1 VDAYSGF
8 EPQVGEIRALRT
20 FRVGPGG
27 LLYPL
32 FSDHAWTDATNT
44 ASCPLPHLPGL
55 TGLTGQSHLTAEQDA
70 PHAVPDPDCTCGFY
84 AYADETGALDY
95 PNARHVLAV
104 ISCWGGVIAGTR
116 GIRAQHARIDAIWMS
131 RMVPP
136 ELSAMVAARYG
147 RTEVF
152 ADKREMLSAY
162 PPTVLDCYEPRPAG
176 RTPNRIALRVA
187 VLTALV
193 VGILPASWL
202 TGNLNV
208 RVLWAGELA
217 FFVGATIVLHRRRG
231 DAAAKRGSLI
241 FSAVAL
247 WLVAP
252 YAGAAGTLFLR
263 LPLLQIATLT
273 TFQRHLMIREASHF
287 PARIGSDRR

>member
-20 FRVGPGG
+20 FRIGPGG

-32 FSDHAWTDATNT
+32 FSDQAWTGATNT
-44 ASCPLPHLPGL
+44 ATCPLPHLTKLP
-55 TGLTGQSHLTAEQDA
+55 HLTAEQDL
-70 PHAVPDPDCTCGFY
+70 PHAVPDGDCTCGFY

-131 RMVPP
+131 RVVPP
-136 ELSAMVAARYG
+136 ELGAMVAARY
-147 RTEVF
+147 RHTAIF
-152 ADKREMLSAY
+152 ADKREMLAEY
-162 PPTVLDCYEPRPAG
+162 PPTMLDCYEPRPGG
-176 RTPNRIALRVA
+176 RTPNRIALRAA
-187 VLTALV
+187 VLVALV

-208 RVLWAGELA
+208 RVLWAGALA
-217 FFVGATIVLHRRRG
+217 FFVGAALVMHRRAG
-231 DAAAKRGSLI
+231 DADAKRKSLM
-241 FSAVAL
+241 FSALAL

-263 LPLLQIATLT
+263 LPLLQIAALT
-273 TFQRHLMIREASHF
+273 TFQRHLLIREASHF
-287 PARIGSDRR
+287 PARIGSARR